1 MNQPWYKLDDVEL
14 FKLIQIVNRETHE
27 TRKKAKALNEFM
39 RCTQVDYL
47 DQLKEIHLKLQTQ
60 RNKVLRELKYGITW
74 EETHG

>member
-1 MNQPWYKLDDVEL
+1 MRQPLYKLDDVEL
-14 FKLIQIVNRETHE
+14 FKLIQIVKREIHE

-39 RCTQVDYL
+39 RCFQVDYL

-60 RNKVLRELKYGITW
+60 RNIVLQELKYGIT

>member
-1 MNQPWYKLDDVEL
+1 MNQPHYKLDDVEL
-14 FKLIQIVNRETHE
+14 FALIRLVKREIHG

-39 RCTQVDYL
+39 RCFQVDYL

-60 RNKVLRELKYGITW
+60 RNIVLRELKDDIT